1 MVTAAGP
8 DHRKEFVVEVIVN
21 KTVLGRAKGPSRKV
35 AEQKAA
41 ENVLKSF
48 FGKRIKS
55 LTPETF
61 LFKS

>member
-1 MVTAAGP
+1 VTVTGP
-8 DHRKEFVVEVIVN
+8 DHRKEFVVEVVVN
-21 KTVLGRAKGPSRKV
+21 KTVLGKAKGPSRKV

-41 ENVLKSF
+41 ETALKSF

-61 LFKS
+61 LFKT